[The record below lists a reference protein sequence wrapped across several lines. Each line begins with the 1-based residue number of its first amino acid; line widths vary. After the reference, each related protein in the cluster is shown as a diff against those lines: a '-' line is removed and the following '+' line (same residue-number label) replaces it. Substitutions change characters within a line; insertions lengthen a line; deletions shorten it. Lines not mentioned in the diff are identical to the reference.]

1 MVMTHAKGH
10 CGIRVRLR
18 CRPGFTLIELLVALA
33 IIALL
38 LSIVTPRYFN
48 TVGRAEEAV
57 LKQNLVLLRDAID
70 KHFADTGKY
79 PEALDDLV
87 AKRYLRSVP
96 VDPITQSAETWVIVP
111 PADAQ
116 KGAVYDIRSGASG
129 QGRDGRPYEKW

>member
-1 MVMTHAKGH
+1 MTHAKGH
-10 CGIRVRLR
+10 CGIMVRLR

>member
-1 MVMTHAKGH
+1 MTHAKGH

-96 VDPITQSAETWVIVP
+96 VDPITQCAETWVIVP

>member
-1 MVMTHAKGH
+1 MTHAKGH